1 MELIFLVCTCKVY
14 NHANI
19 YIDRPDL
26 TRKMSCLETWV
37 PKVIEKGYE
46 VIFYSGGESKNYY
59 DEQNHHLYL
68 DADDDYDYGEKIS
81 PQFDK
86 IKATAKWLLDNKN
99 FDYIYLITDSDYVN
113 INHFTKDT
121 ENRLLEYDFLSNGS
135 GGEGFFLSKK
145 ACDILVNDPYTNVI
159 KHSDSAIDTFFKIG
173 INHKYDLRIG
183 SVGSIGLN
191 TIKSYILSENYFL
204 IHYCTGKRMY
214 WVDFVLSQYNNKTPI
229 KRKIAINLPIDATVG
244 QLVNSYPTISGGN
257 TPLYYSFT
265 TDKNGWEHYGAFVR
279 SDSISSFMFG
289 EASIYKGVFIDY
301 HLLAEYGSDINDIVV
316 NRVLPSI
323 QKDGFIIFYYK
334 ENLYGYYELLKE
346 ILTKHNINFK
356 IENNLLEK
364 VDIEQDL
371 IIKSEVN
378 FNKEYIIIYG

>member
-1 MELIFLVCTCKVY
+1 MNLIFLVCTCKVF

-19 YIDRPDL
+19 CIDRPDL

-46 VIFYSGGESKNYY
+46 VIFYSGDNETEYY
-59 DEQNHHLYL
+59 DEQHKHLYL
-68 DADDDYDYGEKIS
+68 TVEDEYDYGFKPSLQHERL
-81 PQFDK
+81 
-86 IKATAKWLLDNKN
+86 KATVKWTLNNKN
-99 FDYIYLITDSDYVN
+99 FDYIYSITDSDYVN

-121 ENRLLEYDFLSNGS
+121 EDKLLKYDFLSNGS

-145 ACDILVNDPYTNVI
+145 ACDILVNDPHINVI
-159 KHSDSAIDTFFKIG
+159 KHSDSAIDTFFKID
-173 INHKYDLRIG
+173 INHKYDLKIG
-183 SVGSIGLN
+183 SIGSIGLN

-214 WVDFVLSQYNNKTPI
+214 WVDFVLSQYNNKAPI

-244 QLVNSYPTISGGN
+244 QLVNSYSTINGGN

-265 TDKNGWEHYGAFVR
+265 TDKNGWEHYGGFIR
-279 SDSISSFMFG
+279 SDSMSSFMFG

-301 HLLAEYGSDINDIVV
+301 HLLSVYGSNIDDIIINK
-316 NRVLPSI
+316 VLPSI
-323 QKDGFIIFYYK
+323 QKGGFIIFYYK

-346 ILTKHNINFK
+346 ILIKHNINFEIK
-356 IENNLLEK
+356 NNLLEK